1 MAQIID
7 FPLEN
12 KVLDK
17 EKLIDALLDIRLT
30 LCVKK
35 INSNVITRKELREIL
50 DDKKKMVDDGLVKSS
65 IDDLFDEYFVNK
77 DSVSKNENDSLSIAQ
92 MEEMLNDNIKYEQSD
107 SAMGTSFV
115 KRDNHFNS
123 KPQETDNKVA

>member
-50 DDKKKMVDDGLVKSS
+50 DDKKKMVDDVLVKSS
-65 IDDLFDEYFVNK
+65 IDDLFDEYFVIQDK
-77 DSVSKNENDSLSIAQ
+77 VDKKENDSLSIAQ
-92 MEEMLNDNIKYEQSD
+92 MEEMINDNIKYEQSD
-107 SAMGTSFV
+107 STKGTSFV

-123 KPQETDNKVA
+123 KQQETDNKAA